1 MAGHWERPPLAHG
14 LVGSGV
20 NVSWIQNQAF
30 PKPVLRPK
38 NMGSQYFWRGHV
50 HRWLA
55 VYWFLA
61 VLNTKPTCQNKD
73 MLSCGWRGCLVG
85 DQCKQTIG
93 ISQNSQ
99 VSLAHSVW
107 YTQRKHQ
114 SSVFRIRIP
123 YTTMNMPS
131 VSRLEGN
138 HLCCLCLPSQF
149 KEPKLPSS
157 GAIAKAGLFQCH

>member
-114 SSVFRIRIP
+114 SKVCFGYVYHIP
-123 YTTMNMPS
+123 YNEYAKCQQVGGESPLLFMPS
-131 VSRLEGN
+131 QSVQGT
-138 HLCCLCLPSQF
+138 
-149 KEPKLPSS
+149 
-157 GAIAKAGLFQCH
+157 